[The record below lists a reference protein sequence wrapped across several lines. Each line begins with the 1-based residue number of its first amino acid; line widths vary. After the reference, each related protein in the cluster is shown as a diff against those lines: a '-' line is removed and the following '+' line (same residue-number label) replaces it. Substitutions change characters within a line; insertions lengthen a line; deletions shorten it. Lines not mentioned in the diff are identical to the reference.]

1 MRIKILLIIL
11 FGLIF
16 IGNLFA
22 FTVED
27 ITVDKK
33 IFYRIYIGDDK
44 KTDWIDLIGK
54 YNLEQDKFIFEDRS
68 PIKSIDVNN
77 YRIVLVVKEK
87 SLWKIYWSPN
97 PLEIIVVLLEP
108 YIPEKVTP
116 LIWKTIYKK

>member
-27 ITVDKK
+27 ITVDKE

-77 YRIVLVVKEK
+77 YGIVLVVKEK

-97 PLEIIVVLLEP
+97 PLGIIVVLLEP
-108 YIPEKVTP
+108 YIPEEVTP

>member
-1 MRIKILLIIL
+1 L